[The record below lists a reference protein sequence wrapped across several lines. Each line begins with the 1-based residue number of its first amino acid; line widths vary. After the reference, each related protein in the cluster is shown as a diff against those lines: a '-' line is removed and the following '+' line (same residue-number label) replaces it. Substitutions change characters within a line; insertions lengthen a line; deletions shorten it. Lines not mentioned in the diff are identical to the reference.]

1 MSHSLLSPSDRRK
14 ETNIYTPK
22 QVQPLTETEVKSA
35 MDTLYKN
42 ITFTQTDRYYAD
54 PLLPNQKIGL
64 VSFIPSSGAR
74 PDADNIYGMMKIRG
88 VFGTE
93 DEANERAE
101 FLIRNVDS
109 YHDIYHAYVG
119 RPFPITS
126 SEGYSHEIKNI
137 DIRKKTTE
145 VISDDILNKKANEQK
160 EVQEMRE
167 REQKLLDESKAAAA
181 GKERDP
187 FDSYI
192 TEQVKR
198 AQLMWT
204 YRETMVKVRQ
214 MEQSFNTCTK
224 TLQEMNEKYPEYIE
238 QYKDKYMKARR
249 EAGIPENDDSFL
261 QYLGIDLE
269 VGIDNLPVINK
280 LEPQVT
286 AHTTASETTDA
297 PVVTI

>member
-1 MSHSLLSPSDRRK
+1 MVHSLQSPLDRK
-14 ETNIYTPK
+14 ETSLYTPK
-22 QVQPLTETEVKSA
+22 QVTPLTDQETGEALKVLS
-35 MDTLYKN
+35 KN

-54 PLLPNQKIGL
+54 PMLPNQKIVL

-74 PDADNIYGMMKIRG
+74 PDRDNIYGMMKVRG

-93 DEANERAE
+93 EEANERAE

-119 RPFPITS
+119 RPFPVTS
-126 SEGYSHEIKNI
+126 SEGYSHEVKKI

-145 VISDDILNKKANEQK
+145 VISDDILQKKTNEQR
-160 EVQEMRE
+160 EVEEMRD
-167 REQKLLDESKAAAA
+167 REKQLLDESKAAAA

-187 FDSYI
+187 FDVYI

-214 MEQSFNTCTK
+214 MEKTFEACTS
-224 TLQEMNEKYPEYIE
+224 TLSELNVAHPEFVE
-238 QYKDKYMKARR
+238 QYKEKYMKARR
-249 EAGIPENDDSFL
+249 EAGIPDTDDSFL
-261 QYLGIDLE
+261 QFLGTDLTT
-269 VGIDNLPVINK
+269 GIDNLPIIDK
-280 LEPQVT
+280 LQPEVT
-286 AHTTASETTDA
+286 VTPIPSTSDEKGET
-297 PVVTI
+297 